1 MCPDDFRVYASHI
14 RLLSYFFK
22 HGSAE
27 NKRISIADSR
37 KGGRRGGKW
46 RRGKASGKGEEQGE
60 GEKGRGKEI

>member
-1 MCPDDFRVYASHI
+1 MMCTPHISDFYHI
-14 RLLSYFFK
+14 YFK

-27 NKRISIADSR
+27 TKRISIADSR